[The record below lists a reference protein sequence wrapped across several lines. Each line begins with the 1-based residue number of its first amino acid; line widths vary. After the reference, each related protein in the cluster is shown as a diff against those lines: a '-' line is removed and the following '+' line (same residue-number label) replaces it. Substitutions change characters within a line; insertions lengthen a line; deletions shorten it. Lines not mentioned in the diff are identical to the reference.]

1 MTFLADGP
9 GASIPLHSWWYKGP
23 GGSSYSD
30 ASDFAFMTI
39 FWYSVVWFVA
49 LFAITTYFVVK
60 YRRKEGQASEVS
72 PQHNTKIELI
82 WTVLPSLTLVVMFV
96 MGFRGYSD
104 MLVPKG
110 GGLDC
115 DLLAQKWSWSLK
127 YPTGGSNTESLK
139 ANELASTT
147 VPIYYFPEE
156 TPVKLRLISKDV
168 MHALWV
174 PDFRAKVDILPNRY
188 TKFWFESGKIPAGA
202 KTLMFADITDPFHF
216 LDGVPYVDHA
226 IHCAEYCGDFHSDM
240 AAVIRIIPKDAF
252 AEWLKK
258 GDAALPPVQRGQKIW
273 ETNCQTCHS
282 IDGTLRTGPSWK
294 DLFGRT
300 ETMTDGSTVV
310 VDDNYTRESIYEPQK
325 RIVGGFGG
333 VIMPTFAGALD
344 ADQINAL
351 IAYMKSIS
359 VNAKEEPDPADPKP
373 DAKPGDKPGDKPEA
387 KPDAKPEAKPA
398 ETPKAEPKK

>member
-1 MTFLADGP
+1 
-9 GASIPLHSWWYKGP
+9 
-23 GGSSYSD
+23 
-30 ASDFAFMTI
+30 
-39 FWYSVVWFVA
+39 
-49 LFAITTYFVVK
+49 
-60 YRRKEGQASEVS
+60 
-72 PQHNTKIELI
+72 
-82 WTVLPSLTLVVMFV
+82 
-96 MGFRGYSD
+96 
-104 MLVPKG
+104 
-110 GGLDC
+110 
-115 DLLAQKWSWSLK
+115 
-127 YPTGGSNTESLK
+127 
-139 ANELASTT
+139 
-147 VPIYYFPEE
+147 
-156 TPVKLRLISKDV
+156 
-168 MHALWV
+168 
-174 PDFRAKVDILPNRY
+174 
-188 TKFWFESGKIPAGA
+188 GKIPAGA